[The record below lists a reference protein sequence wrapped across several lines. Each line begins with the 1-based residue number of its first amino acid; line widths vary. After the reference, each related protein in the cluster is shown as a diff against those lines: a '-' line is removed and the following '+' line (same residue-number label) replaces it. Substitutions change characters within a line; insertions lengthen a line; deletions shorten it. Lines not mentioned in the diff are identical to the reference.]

1 MFKLIKGD
9 APDIDTMNAHVMKMM
24 QDAIKS
30 EGIEEVFSSE
40 TDMDAESVD
49 LFSDEYLQRISRIKL
64 PNTKIKLLTQLLKK
78 TLQDFKKVNR
88 IKALTFEERLQVIVD
103 DYNSRMTDK
112 EYVEEVLNDVADQMI
127 ELLKKLNEEQQSFEE
142 MGIDYEEK
150 AFFDILLAVADKY
163 NFTFPEDKN
172 IELAKAIHEKIKDKS
187 KYSDWHNRADIKA
200 EMQVDIILLLAQ
212 FGYPPTPPEV
222 YEKVYADII
231 AQAENFKKYED

>member
-1 MFKLIKGD
+1 MFVNLLRPLTFAIVVKICGKDFNIAILDKIHYYQAVRSILFKLIKGD

-40 TDMDAESVD
+40 TDIDAETVD
-49 LFSDEYLQRISRIKL
+49 LFSDEVLQSINRIKL

-78 TLQDFKKVNR
+78 TLQDFKKDNR
-88 IKALTFEERLQVIVD
+88 IKALIFEERLQVIID

-127 ELLKKLNEEQQSFEE
+127 ELLRKLNEEKHSFEE

-150 AFFDILLAVADKY
+150 SFFDILLTVADKY
-163 NFTFPEDKN
+163 NFTFPTEKN
-172 IELAKAIHEKIKDKS
+172 IELAKAIHEKIKD
-187 KYSDWHNRADIKA
+187 RL
-200 EMQVDIILLLAQ
+200 IIGFLCICLAVRI
-212 FGYPPTPPEV
+212 FH
-222 YEKVYADII
+222 
-231 AQAENFKKYED
+231 